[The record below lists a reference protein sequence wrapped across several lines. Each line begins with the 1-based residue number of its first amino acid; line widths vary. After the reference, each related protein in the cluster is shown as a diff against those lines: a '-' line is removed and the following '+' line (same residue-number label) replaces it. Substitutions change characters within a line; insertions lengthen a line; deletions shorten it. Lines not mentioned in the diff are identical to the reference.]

1 MGKGLPEIDA
11 RGEKGMFV
19 QSPVGQC
26 LQQTGCI
33 PQNACSQKGPAS
45 QSCPPPHKWNLGGWS
60 HGHPPF
66 QSVGS
71 DHRWLVLAVLWVET
85 ILLLPAD
92 GKPEGM
98 DSVGKESLKSAGSR
112 KGLGERGPERDP
124 AFRKREEIGFLGGGV
139 FGSRM
144 GAPRACPRPEEMRG
158 FLCLCPFLH
167 RIPLL
172 P

>member
-33 PQNACSQKGPAS
+33 PQNAYSQKCPAS
-45 QSCPPPHKWNLGGWS
+45 QSCPPPHQWNLGGWS
-60 HGHPPF
+60 RGHPPF

-71 DHRWLVLAVLWVET
+71 DYRWLILAVLWVET

-98 DSVGKESLKSAGSR
+98 DLVGKEGLK
-112 KGLGERGPERDP
+112 
-124 AFRKREEIGFLGGGV
+124 
-139 FGSRM
+139 
-144 GAPRACPRPEEMRG
+144 
-158 FLCLCPFLH
+158 
-167 RIPLL
+167 
-172 P
+172 